1 MVAQALAMTVMIMTG
16 RATEEGV
23 ARHLGRRRSGRVVA
37 MVMRP
42 AIPRIRGTEAG
53 SGLGPDIL
61 GCRALDFVGTV
72 ACPGQRAGPA
82 WFVGRRAGS
91 GLAMQDGQGGVRRW
105 LATIAASTPAKDN
118 AKPMETDGGRKRAAG
133 F

>member
-72 ACPGQRAGPA
+72 TCPVQRAGPA

-91 GLAMQDGQGGVRRW
+91 GLAMQDGQGGQAMARHNRSQHSSKRQCQANGNRW
-105 LATIAASTPAKDN
+105 RS
-118 AKPMETDGGRKRAAG
+118 
-133 F
+133 